1 MQSNM
6 FGDMAH
12 AVHKRKNVFWNN
24 WLLCQRVGWS
34 PTLLR
39 MRSAGLRLKHRHNE
53 KFFQEVLSCIY
64 VYIKNSKLPTVD
76 ILHCTVNKIDG
87 INSFIIVSLL
97 AFADWNLS
105 YYCVVLLFR

>member
-1 MQSNM
+1 M
-6 FGDMAH
+6 FGDMTH
-12 AVHKRKNVFWNN
+12 ALHKRKKCFLKQLVTMS
-24 WLLCQRVGWS
+24 RVGWS

-39 MRSAGLRLKHRHNE
+39 MRNARLRLKHRHN
-53 KFFQEVLSCIY
+53 KKLFQEVLSCIY

-87 INSFIIVSLL
+87 TNSCIIVSLL